1 MKKPLYFALP
11 ALLAL
16 AGANLALADDPPP
29 ADDTPRTHVDTT
41 VVGDANTEE
50 AKAPDGDAALNN
62 DHHFVAGAPELVAM
76 TDALHLSARQKTQL
90 NDIIENSDAAAVEL
104 IKRER
109 NLSQM
114 LAATTPQ
121 DPLYAQLQAEQ
132 ATSAAKWQASRDV
145 LQQNVMAIL
154 TPAQQSKL
162 EQLQATQHSRPQTER
177 NGVAPESAAAAPTH
191 Q

>member
-16 AGANLALADDPPP
+16 AGATFALADDPPP
-29 ADDTPRTHVDTT
+29 ADDPPRTHVDTT
-41 VVGDANTEE
+41 VVGDANVEE
-50 AKAPDGDAALNN
+50 AKAPDGAALNN

-76 TDALHLSARQKTQL
+76 TDTLHLSARQKTQL
-90 NDIIENSDAAAVEL
+90 NDIIENSDAASAEL
-104 IKRER
+104 IKREH

-132 ATSAAKWQASRDV
+132 ATSAAKWQANRDV

-162 EQLQATQHSRPQTER
+162 EQLQAAQQARPQTER
-177 NGVAPESAAAAPTH
+177 GGGAPESAAAAPTH